1 MRSDVG
7 LGGDSHE
14 IQGPVTIRLSLI
26 EMWWV
31 SGCLQMSSAD
41 DPRRRIRAV
50 DGNGMEWTVKLN
62 V

>member
-1 MRSDVG
+1 MTSDVG

-26 EMWWV
+26 EIWWA
-31 SGCLQMSSAD
+31 SDYYERARPM
-41 DPRRRIRAV
+41 IRE
-50 DGNGMEWTVKLN
+50 GELELWMEWIVKLN